1 MSTAAFKAAR
11 DFLFVNRADY
21 RAAHSG
27 FQWPQLEH
35 FNYALDWFDAEL
47 AHGANADR
55 LALKIVGDGAGS
67 ATFGELSASSNRIA
81 NGLRAFGVKRGERIL
96 LMLGNVVPLWE
107 VMLAAMKLGAVVI
120 PATTLLTSYDLKDRF
135 ERGRVRHLIANAA
148 DAAKFDGLDPSVT
161 RIALGDAPAGW
172 HRYDTLL
179 QGGPGFTP
187 DGPTKATDPL
197 LLYFT
202 SGTTSRPKL
211 VEHSHASYPVGHLIT
226 MYWLGLQPD
235 DMHLNISSPGW
246 AKHAY
251 SCFFA
256 PWNAGATVFIANQPR
271 FNARGMLDAIVAN
284 GVTTICAPPTVWRM
298 FVQEDLKSWHTAL
311 REVVSAGEPLN
322 PEIIEQVQN
331 IWGKTVRE
339 GYGQTE
345 TTLQVGC
352 FPGEVVKPG
361 SMGQEAP
368 GYRIRLL
375 DPDDKVAEEGEVC
388 VLLDPAPTGLM
399 RGYQNDDGS
408 FAPLGKTAYR
418 TGDVANR
425 DADGYLT
432 YVGRA
437 DDVFKSSDYRIS
449 PFELESTLIEHPAIA
464 EAAVVPA
471 PDARR
476 MAVPKAYLVLAA
488 GVTADRATALSIF
501 RHLRERLAP
510 FKRVRRLEFS
520 ELPKTIS
527 GKIRRVELRQTEER
541 LAKEGRRAAGE
552 FREEDFPELA
562 AR

>member
-1 MSTAAFKAAR
+1 
-11 DFLFVNRADY
+11 
-21 RAAHSG
+21 
-27 FQWPQLEH
+27 
-35 FNYALDWFDAEL
+35 
-47 AHGANADR
+47 
-55 LALKIVGDGAGS
+55 
-67 ATFGELSASSNRIA
+67 
-81 NGLRAFGVKRGERIL
+81 
-96 LMLGNVVPLWE
+96 
-107 VMLAAMKLGAVVI
+107 
-120 PATTLLTSYDLKDRF
+120 
-135 ERGRVRHLIANAA
+135 
-148 DAAKFDGLDPSVT
+148 
-161 RIALGDAPAGW
+161 
-172 HRYDTLL
+172 
-179 QGGPGFTP
+179 
-187 DGPTKATDPL
+187 
-197 LLYFT
+197 
-202 SGTTSRPKL
+202 
-211 VEHSHASYPVGHLIT
+211 
-226 MYWLGLQPD
+226 
-235 DMHLNISSPGW
+235 
-246 AKHAY
+246 
-251 SCFFA
+251 
-256 PWNAGATVFIANQPR
+256 
-271 FNARGMLDAIVAN
+271 
-284 GVTTICAPPTVWRM
+284 
-298 FVQEDLKSWHTAL
+298 VQEDLKSWHTSL

-322 PEIIEQVQN
+322 PEIIEQVQA

-375 DPDDKVAEEGEVC
+375 DPDDQVAEEGEVC

-541 LAKEGRRAAGE
+541 LAKEGRRAARE
-552 FREEDFPELA
+552 FREDDFPELA